1 MLNCETT
8 GYTVYVCLFFKIV
21 FHSFQMEGLDVLY
34 ENISTTNQRSSYS
47 VYEETNPIGNNSVVD
62 GTVDTHEMDIYN
74 AVKIMRNILIPII
87 VFVGV
92 FGNSVSMSVFTSNYL
107 RRSSSSTFLVALACT
122 DNVFLICLFV
132 TWFDGSVDNIL
143 NSVRSCQVIS
153 YLTFVSSFLSVWFVV
168 GFTSERYIA
177 ICHPLRAKLFCTQVR
192 ERVAVVIFIMLSV
205 VLYNF
210 ASWTTDVYTSKDI
223 TRCTYNI
230 KFIKFLN
237 IVTWLDTVV
246 TMLIPFTLIFFMNM
260 RVACTAATFQEKRKG
275 CLTPRDARRVKH
287 RALRSKQQMRV
298 TRTLL
303 LVSTTFLV
311 LNLPSHVFKLSSLI
325 SHFLN
330 PAASYQMAQYLIQEI
345 SQIFY
350 YASFSM
356 NFFLYA
362 LYGKHFQR
370 SLSFMYESMR
380 LRLGCND
387 RIKYLERTST
397 LRSWT

>member
-1 MLNCETT
+1 MKLLVIQCT
-8 GYTVYVCLFFKIV
+8 CACSLKLF

-47 VYEETNPIGNNSVVD
+47 VYEETNPIRNNSFVD

>member
-1 MLNCETT
+1 MKLLVIQCTRA
-8 GYTVYVCLFFKIV
+8 CSLKLF

-47 VYEETNPIGNNSVVD
+47 VYEETNPIGNNSFVD

>member
-1 MLNCETT
+1 MKLLVIKCT
-8 GYTVYVCLFFKIV
+8 CACSLKLF

-47 VYEETNPIGNNSVVD
+47 VYEETNPIGNNSFVD

>member
-1 MLNCETT
+1 MKLLVIQCTRA
-8 GYTVYVCLFFKIV
+8 CFLKLF

-47 VYEETNPIGNNSVVD
+47 VYEETNPIGNNSFVD

>member
-1 MLNCETT
+1 MVIQCTCACSSKLP
-8 GYTVYVCLFFKIV
+8 

-34 ENISTTNQRSSYS
+34 ENISTTNLRSSFS
-47 VYEETNPIGNNSVVD
+47 VYEESSPIRNNSFVD

-74 AVKIMRNILIPII
+74 TVKIMRNILIPII

-143 NSVRSCQVIS
+143 NSVRICQVIS

-192 ERVAVVIFIMLSV
+192 ERVAVLIFIMLSV

-303 LVSTTFLV
+303 LVSSTFLV

-325 SHFLN
+325 SNLLN
-330 PAASYQMAQYLIQEI
+330 PAASYQMSMAQYLIQEI

>member
-1 MLNCETT
+1 MDTT
-8 GYTVYVCLFFKIV
+8 DNPV
-21 FHSFQMEGLDVLY
+21 M
-34 ENISTTNQRSSYS
+34 NISANFENTYS
-47 VYEETNPIGNNSVVD
+47 IYI
-62 GTVDTHEMDIYN
+62 DTKSLQNRTLTDVKDEVNDMEIYN
-74 AVKIMRNILIPII
+74 LAKMMRNVFIPII

-122 DNVFLICLFV
+122 DNVFLICLFLS
-132 TWFDGSVDNIL
+132 WFDGSVDNIL
-143 NSVRSCQVIS
+143 TSVRICQVIS
-153 YLTFVSSFLSVWFVV
+153 YLTYVSSFLSVWFVV

-177 ICHPLRAKLFCTQVR
+177 ICHPLRAKVFCTQVR
-192 ERVAVVIFIMLSV
+192 ERVAVVIFVMLSV

-210 ASWTTDVYTSKDI
+210 ASWTTDVYTSNSI
-223 TRCTYNI
+223 TRCTYKINYI
-230 KFIKFLN
+230 QFLN
-237 IVTWLDTVV
+237 VITWVDTVV

-260 RVACTAATFQEKRKG
+260 RVACTAATFHEKRKG
-275 CLTPRDARRVKH
+275 CLTPRDAKRVKH

-325 SHFLN
+325 SAFVN
-330 PAASYQMAQYLIQEI
+330 PSNAYNISMAQYFIQEL
-345 SQIFY
+345 SQIVL

-370 SLSFMYESMR
+370 SLSFMYESSR
-380 LRLGCND
+380 LRLGCSD
-387 RIKYLERTST
+387 RIEYLERTST

>member
-1 MLNCETT
+1 MKLLVIQCT
-8 GYTVYVCLFFKIV
+8 CACSLKLF

-34 ENISTTNQRSSYS
+34 ENISTTNQRSSYP
-47 VYEETNPIGNNSVVD
+47 VYEETNPIGNDSFVD

>member
-1 MLNCETT
+1 MVIQCTCACSSKLP
-8 GYTVYVCLFFKIV
+8 
-21 FHSFQMEGLDVLY
+21 FHSFQMEGLDVFY
-34 ENISTTNQRSSYS
+34 ENISTTNLRSSFS
-47 VYEETNPIGNNSVVD
+47 VYEESSPIRNNSFVD

-74 AVKIMRNILIPII
+74 TVKIMRNVLIPII

-92 FGNSVSMSVFTSNYL
+92 FGNFVSMSVFTSNYL

-143 NSVRSCQVIS
+143 NSVRICQVIS

-192 ERVAVVIFIMLSV
+192 ERVAVLIFIMLSV

-303 LVSTTFLV
+303 LVSSTFLV

-325 SHFLN
+325 SNLLN
-330 PAASYQMAQYLIQEI
+330 PAASYQMSMAQYLIQEI

>member
-1 MLNCETT
+1 
-8 GYTVYVCLFFKIV
+8 
-21 FHSFQMEGLDVLY
+21 MEGLDVLY

-47 VYEETNPIGNNSVVD
+47 VYEETNPIRNNSFVD

-210 ASWTTDVYTSKDI
+210 ASWTTDVYTSKNI

>member
-1 MLNCETT
+1 MKLLVIQCT
-8 GYTVYVCLFFKIV
+8 CACSLKLF

-34 ENISTTNQRSSYS
+34 ENISTTNQRSSYY
-47 VYEETNPIGNNSVVD
+47 VYEETNPIGNNSFVD

-153 YLTFVSSFLSVWFVV
+153 YLTFISSFLSVWFVV

>member
-1 MLNCETT
+1 MKLLVIQCTFA
-8 GYTVYVCLFFKIV
+8 CSLKLF

-34 ENISTTNQRSSYS
+34 ENISTTNLRSSFS
-47 VYEETNPIGNNSVVD
+47 VYEESSPIRNNSFVD

-74 AVKIMRNILIPII
+74 TVKIMRNILIPII

-143 NSVRSCQVIS
+143 NSVRICQVIS

-192 ERVAVVIFIMLSV
+192 ERVAVLIFIMLSV

-303 LVSTTFLV
+303 LVSSTFLV

-325 SHFLN
+325 SNLLN
-330 PAASYQMAQYLIQEI
+330 PAASYQMSMAQYLIQEI